1 MNRVVK
7 PQTAMNDSVRVFS
20 ENEPGR
26 EAADHSADV
35 INGDTAFNGYT
46 NMTNIIVRFTCQW
59 QHNAIIIK

>member
-7 PQTAMNDSVRVFS
+7 PQTAMNDPVRVFS
-20 ENEPGR
+20 ENEQGR
-26 EAADHSADV
+26 EAADHRADV
-35 INGDTAFNGYT
+35 INGDTAFKGYA